1 MYFLTLTITD
11 SKGDAEKVEYA
22 FADEG
27 KVLVGPDG
35 NAVSCVERSK
45 AADYIETESVDTD
58 DLDDAELLS
67 ILLGGGDA

>member
-45 AADYIETESVDTD
+45 VADYTEVEEIIDPE
-58 DLDDAELLS
+58 LDDTEALD
-67 ILLGGGDA
+67 ILLGGDGV